1 MIFYSLLCCKYLLC
15 WKETYELTL
24 SRVRRSESSI
34 FLAVIFRLWNDYLVI
49 LVYLQRKRNPLQVK
63 ILFSLL
69 QSKYWHR
76 MLKVIQDYTILYL
89 LTSLVISVSSSSPI
103 DSEFTSKL
111 KGLCEVISSWF
122 LVASGASDVFSRMFI
137 LLWMTENVGILYS
150 ASSVPQARQ
159 FGLR

>member
-76 MLKVIQDYTILYL
+76 MLRVIQDYTILYL

-122 LVASGASDVFSRMFI
+122 LVASGASGVFSRMSI

>member
-1 MIFYSLLCCKYLLC
+1 MLKRNLSL
-15 WKETYELTL
+15 YELTL

-76 MLKVIQDYTILYL
+76 MLKVIQEYTILYL

>member
-76 MLKVIQDYTILYL
+76 MLRVIQDYTILYL

-122 LVASGASDVFSRMFI
+122 LVASGASDVFSRMSI

>member
-76 MLKVIQDYTILYL
+76 MLRVIQDYTILYL